1 MKKILFVIFSV
12 PMVLYFLVIIVI
24 LVFRAFGYPVNS
36 STGTSMYPAM
46 SYYALTIRNE
56 TVPFEKLKV
65 GDIIVY
71 RERVGSHFS
80 HNQYRSPWWKINDP
94 VPTASP
100 APTTSP
106 APLYKDEG
114 IEYKPRDCLVHRII
128 EVIDGPGDRAL
139 ICQGDN
145 NPKADPFPVMKSGY
159 IGKVVWYSNE
169 LGPVFNA
176 VYGSP
181 LMLVPMAVLGIL
193 GYMLIRTLPKEEK
206 EE

>member
-1 MKKILFVIFSV
+1 MKKKLFVIISV

-24 LVFRAFGYPVNS
+24 LVFRAFGYSVNS

-46 SYYALTIRNE
+46 SYYTLTIRNE

-80 HNQYRSPWWKINDP
+80 HNQYRSPWGKTDEPEPTP

-100 APTTSP
+100 APTASP
-106 APLYKDEG
+106 TPLYKDEG
-114 IEYKPRDCLVHRII
+114 IEYKSRDCLVHRIV

-145 NPKADPFPVMKSGY
+145 NPKADSFPVMKSGY
-159 IGKVVWYSNE
+159 IGKVVWFSNE
-169 LGPVFNA
+169 LGPAFDF
-176 VYGSP
+176 
-181 LMLVPMAVLGIL
+181 I
-193 GYMLIRTLPKEEK
+193 IKPKSRIIITK
-206 EE
+206 KSVITKKNHS

>member
-1 MKKILFVIFSV
+1 MREHI
-12 PMVLYFLVIIVI
+12 
-24 LVFRAFGYPVNS
+24 NS
-36 STGTSMYPAM
+36 STGTSMYPVM
-46 SYYALTIRNE
+46 SYYTLTIGNE
-56 TVPFEKLKV
+56 TVPFEDLKV

-80 HNQYRSPWWKINDP
+80 PNQYRSPWGKTDEPESTP
-94 VPTASP
+94 VPTTSP

-106 APLYKDEG
+106 TPLYKDEG
-114 IEYKPRDCLVHRII
+114 IEYKPRDSIVHRII

-159 IGKVVWYSNE
+159 IGKVVWFSNE

-176 VYGSP
+176 VYRSP
-181 LMLVPMAVLGIL
+181 LMLVPIAAFAIL
-193 GYMLIRTLPKEEK
+193 GVCLIRMLMKEEK
-206 EE
+206 EEKLLMLWDSKNNNRNESGVKK